1 MTRTTIP
8 FQAPDISSLARALRS
23 QLIGR
28 ETTPGHVEILNIL
41 ARAVGRRNFQQLRA
55 EAEGARPVERPADA
69 PPAPAVDLR
78 RVERVQRCFSPE
90 GRLLRW
96 PSRREDQV
104 LALWGLWA
112 QIPSRRDFTEQEISQ
127 VLKTLH
133 DFGDHALL
141 RRAMVDMGYVARTP
155 DGRIYRRIEQKPPSG
170 NSAVPELAREG
181 VDTLVTGELREE
193 WFNRAQEEKLNLYLC
208 GHYATEVHAVRALAA
223 ELAKKFRL
231 PWEWVATENPL

>member
-23 QLIGR
+23 QLVGR

-55 EAEGARPVERPADA
+55 EAQGAAPVETPADA

-90 GRLLRW
+90 GRLMRW

-141 RRAMVDMGYVARTP
+141 RRELFESKLVSRTP
-155 DGRIYRRIEQKPPSG
+155 DCRAYRRIEQPPPADAAALLG
-170 NSAVPELAREG
+170 RLRVPL
-181 VDTLVTGELREE
+181 
-193 WFNRAQEEKLNLYLC
+193 
-208 GHYATEVHAVRALAA
+208 
-223 ELAKKFRL
+223 
-231 PWEWVATENPL
+231 

>member
-1 MTRTTIP
+1 M
-8 FQAPDISSLARALRS
+8 LA
-23 QLIGR
+23 
-28 ETTPGHVEILNIL
+28 VIL
-41 ARAVGRRNFQQLRA
+41 AFVASYRSA
-55 EAEGARPVERPADA
+55 
-69 PPAPAVDLR
+69 R

-141 RRAMVDMGYVARTP
+141 V
-155 DGRIYRRIEQKPPSG
+155 GRPALRWVPS
-170 NSAVPELAREG
+170 EL
-181 VDTLVTGELREE
+181 
-193 WFNRAQEEKLNLYLC
+193 
-208 GHYATEVHAVRALAA
+208 VRLQYLAA
-223 ELAKKFRL
+223 IA
-231 PWEWVATENPL
+231 ATVTPVT